1 VNYEQELEQIISEI
15 EISSP
20 ASFTFEGKTIAVKEA
35 SVTASTLATSV
46 PLVAELQTMLYQYCY
61 CKRWKQ
67 PVSSATLP
75 AVIAPDGP
83 FLAGLSQANSSHPRW
98 DADWRVRRVENNGQ
112 IWAEKAGVVRV
123 LLPGEYMNFNG
134 PGVPLKAGG
143 SVTIFAAKESTSL
156 QPGLYFA
163 FGETIMASDHLDIV
177 RFYWNIDSEGMV
189 ELLRLISREMNRFQV
204 PFQFKGSIY
213 RHGYDRRDAAVL
225 YVQRKF
231 FPIAKEL
238 VSGWAQACGP
248 HLRDD
253 VPLFTLR
260 MEKGVGLAEDPG
272 TGESFGMNRCRH
284 VADAMWATHLAGVPR
299 QLQGRE
305 LKRHFQKHGLD
316 LNRPYLNPGSVDRY
330 SLQASA

>member
-1 VNYEQELEQIISEI
+1 VTCEQELEQIISEI

-20 ASFTFEGKTIAVKEA
+20 TSFTFEGKTITVKEDSA
-35 SVTASTLATSV
+35 AASTLAPTV
-46 PLVAELQTMLYQYCY
+46 PLVAELQNMLYQHCY
-61 CKRWKQ
+61 CRRWKQ
-67 PVSSATLP
+67 QSSPGTMP
-75 AVIAPDGP
+75 AVAVPDPG
-83 FLAGLSQANSSHPRW
+83 FVAQLSQANASVPRW
-98 DADWRVRRVENNGQ
+98 DADWHVRRVENNGQ
-112 IWAEKAGVVRV
+112 IWAEKAGVVRI

-143 SVTIFAAKESTSL
+143 SVTILAAKESTTL

-163 FGETIMASDHLDIV
+163 FSETVMASDHLDIV
-177 RFYWNIDSEGMV
+177 RFYWNIGSEGV
-189 ELLRLISREMNRFQV
+189 VDLLRMVSREMNRFQV

-231 FPIAKEL
+231 FPIVKEL
-238 VSGWAQACGP
+238 ASGWSQVCGP

-260 MEKGVGLAEDPG
+260 LEKGVGLAEDPG

-284 VADAMWATHLAGVPR
+284 VADAV
-299 QLQGRE
+299 
-305 LKRHFQKHGLD
+305 
-316 LNRPYLNPGSVDRY
+316 
-330 SLQASA
+330 

>member
-1 VNYEQELEQIISEI
+1 VNCEQELEQIVSEI
-15 EISSP
+15 EISS
-20 ASFTFEGKTIAVKEA
+20 AVSFTFEGKTIAVKEA

-46 PLVAELQTMLYQYCY
+46 PLVAELQTMLYQSCY
-61 CKRWKQ
+61 CRRWKQ
-67 PVSSATLP
+67 PVSSAPIP
-75 AVIAPDGP
+75 AVIALDGE
-83 FLAGLSQANSSHPRW
+83 FIARLSQANTSQPRW
-98 DADWRVRRVENNGQ
+98 DTDWRVRRIENNGQ
-112 IWAEKAGVVRV
+112 IWAEKSGVVRV
-123 LLPGEYMNFNG
+123 LLPGEYMNFHA

-143 SVTIFAAKESTSL
+143 SVTIFAAKESTTL

-163 FGETIMASDHLDIV
+163 FSETIMASDHLDIL
-177 RFYWNIDSEGMV
+177 RFYWNIDSDGMV
-189 ELLRLISREMNRFQV
+189 ELLGRVSREMNRFQV

-231 FPIAKEL
+231 FSIANEL

-284 VADAMWATHLAGVPR
+284 VADAMWAAHVAGVPR
-299 QLQGRE
+299 QQQARE

-330 SLQASA
+330 IPQPSA